1 MDESRQLDSIE
12 TIDESTVTMAN
23 DNLDVIFKSLRL
35 VPEFDGN
42 PHVLTRFINICDQ
55 LVISNFKTTVGNEL
69 NNLALINGI
78 LNKVTGPAAR
88 LINSSGIPETW
99 EGIRSALIN
108 NFADHRD
115 ETALYNDLSMQTQ
128 GSSTPQEFYEK
139 CQNLYSTIMTYVSLH
154 ETVRSTIEAK
164 RDLYRKLTLQ
174 AYLRGLK
181 DPLGCRIRCMRP
193 ATVEQ
198 ALEFVQEE
206 LNTLYMQQR
215 NEGPSRKE
223 YQPQLPPSNFNLPL
237 NNFSQ
242 RMPIFNMP
250 GPSRQNIINNHGPS
264 KPLNMPYQPNQ
275 GWKNNNWQQ
284 PPRGPTRTQQMF
296 RAPPP
301 NYNPQSNVFRIPN
314 RNQPQQSFKFGPPR
328 PMSGVAPFV
337 SKPLP
342 PSGHDWTKFGN
353 PPPSN
358 YFKSREINFNDFY
371 YDNPY
376 YEYDYNQ
383 VDYYNN
389 DYNNYDQ
396 YYDCNYVEDQSWC
409 EEPSVEEVDQKAPS
423 SEDQNFHKGSKSD
436 IQK

>member
-1 MDESRQLDSIE
+1 MDESRQLDSVE
-12 TIDESTVTMAN
+12 PTETMAT
-23 DNLDVIFKSLRL
+23 DALDVIFKSLRL

-55 LVISNFKTTVGNEL
+55 LVITHFRTTAGNEL

-88 LINSSGIPETW
+88 LINSSGIPDTW
-99 EGIRSALIN
+99 DGIRSALIN

-128 GSSTPQEFYEK
+128 GPSTPQEFYER

-154 ETVRSTIEAK
+154 EKVRTTIEAK

-181 DPLGCRIRCMRP
+181 DPLGCRVRCMRP

-223 YQPQLPPSNFNLPL
+223 YHSHLPPSNNFNLPL

-242 RMPIFNMP
+242 KMPIFNMP
-250 GPSRQNIINNHGPS
+250 GPSRQNVVNIPGPS
-264 KPLNMPYQPNQ
+264 KPLAMQYPPNQ
-275 GWKNNNWQQ
+275 GWKPNWQQ
-284 PPRGPTRTQQMF
+284 QPRGPTRTQQMF

-301 NYNPQSNVFRIPN
+301 NYNPQSNVFRMPN
-314 RNQPQQSFKFGPPR
+314 RNQPQQSLKFTPR
-328 PMSGVAPFV
+328 PMSGVASFTT
-337 SKPLP
+337 KHLP

-353 PPPSN
+353 PPPGN

-371 YDNPY
+371 NDNPY
-376 YEYDYNQ
+376 YEYDYSQ

-389 DYNNYDQ
+389 DFNNYDQ
-396 YYDCNYVEDQSWC
+396 YYDFNYVEEQSWC
-409 EEPSVEEVDQKAPS
+409 GEDPSVEEVDQKAPS
-423 SEDQNFHKGSKSD
+423 SEDQNFQKVSKLNT
-436 IQK
+436 QK